1 MSNAPFADSLL
12 GWKKG
17 KSGLVPNA
25 ADSSSEM
32 SREIA
37 AATLD
42 QLGIDRN
49 TQSGVVNATTGRP
62 LELAVARTLKLD
74 LAHAAPT
81 RSFEVLEKPGDVTNF
96 LQYEHLKRVDDIAK
110 RSPEL
115 RTTLGTDYLIK
126 PDVVVA
132 LPGVGNKRLP
142 FLHAVVS
149 CKWTIRSDRVQNIRH
164 EYNQLI
170 RHRRERL
177 PHLMTVTAEPLPTRL
192 ASIARGTGEV
202 DATYHIA
209 FDAMQ
214 MAITRLAKA
223 GTLTKDQKRA
233 WDEVVDLGRVRP
245 YSDLAET
252 IARW

>member
-1 MSNAPFADSLL
+1 MSDAPFAGLLL
-12 GWKKG
+12 GWKAT
-17 KSGLVPNA
+17 KSGLRPNA
-25 ADSSSEM
+25 ADSSSKM
-32 SREIA
+32 SKAIA

-42 QLGIDRN
+42 ELGVPSDRE
-49 TQSGVVNATTGRP
+49 SGVADPATGRP
-62 LELAVARTLKLD
+62 LELAVAGALKSE
-74 LAHAAPT
+74 LAQAAPD
-81 RSFEVLEKPGDVTNF
+81 RPFVVLEKPGLVTDF
-96 LQYEHLKRVDDIAK
+96 EQYSHLKRVNNAAK
-110 RSPEL
+110 KSAEL
-115 RTTLGTDYLIK
+115 RVTLGTDYLIK

-132 LPGVGNKRLP
+132 LPGVGAGALP

-192 ASIARGTGEV
+192 VSIARGTGEV

-209 FDAMQ
+209 FDAMRA
-214 MAITRLAKA
+214 AISRLKKL
-223 GTLTKDQKRA
+223 GTLTKEQEIA

-245 YSDLAET
+245 YSDLAKT

>member
-1 MSNAPFADSLL
+1 MSNAAFAASLL
-12 GWKKG
+12 GWKTVR
-17 KSGLVPNA
+17 SGFSPNV

-32 SREIA
+32 SKAIA

-42 QLGIDRN
+42 ELGVRRN
-49 TQSGVVNATTGRP
+49 EESGVVDPTTGRP
-62 LELAVARTLKLD
+62 LELAVARALKRD
-74 LAHAAPT
+74 LAQAAPN
-81 RSFEVLEKPGDVTNF
+81 RSFEVLERPGVVTDF

-110 RSPEL
+110 SNAEL
-115 RTTLGTDYLIK
+115 RITLGTDYLIK

-132 LPGVGNKRLP
+132 LPGVDGKRLP

-214 MAITRLAKA
+214 TAITRLDKA
-223 GTLTKDQKRA
+223 GTLTKEQKSA
-233 WDEVVDLGRVRP
+233 WEEVVDQGRLRP
-245 YSDLAET
+245 YSELAGT